1 MQLRGELIAATLA
14 AAVLG
19 AVLVAPRATP
29 AAVLPM
35 PHVDFAA
42 LRAAE
47 VQARERVRVQGK
59 KDFPRPVRR
68 VGEKLR
74 RFGAASFVGM
84 LPPRVM
90 LGYVPGTSKAAQ
102 AAFISELARLG
113 HQDAEDV
120 LRLRDYQSELFVKSV
135 RAFEESRAL
144 SVDLVE
150 LGGDFVAVAD
160 QAWFE
165 QSGRLVLSDQE
176 LKLLFRV
183 RFALV
188 SEALESPLIG
198 PSRDEMLAYYGLLLQ
213 RPPVSREAWPASR
226 VGVILAIGKLD
237 PSYPV
242 DFARG
247 LALLDAG
254 SPVAARAAFEAAPAR
269 GAWARL
275 RQNSLLYAQEL
286 TQDTW

>member
-90 LGYVPGTSKAAQ
+90 LGYV
-102 AAFISELARLG
+102 
-113 HQDAEDV
+113 
-120 LRLRDYQSELFVKSV
+120 LRLRDYQSELFVKAIRSWEKTKAV
-135 RAFEESRAL
+135 GL
-144 SVDLVE
+144 DLVE
-150 LGGDFVAVAD
+150 LGGDFVAVAE
-160 QAWFE
+160 QAWLNEGGLLPF
-165 QSGRLVLSDQE
+165 SDAE
-176 LKLLFRV
+176 LKLLYRV

-188 SEALESPLIG
+188 SEALDSPLLG
-198 PSRDEMLAYYGLLLQ
+198 PSSAEKLAYFGLMLV
-213 RPPVSREAWPASR
+213 RPPVSREAWAASR
-226 VGVILAIGKLD
+226 IGVVRAIGKLD
-237 PSYPV
+237 RSYPV
-242 DFARG
+242 EVALG
-247 LALLDAG
+247 LVLLEAG
-254 SPVAARAAFEAAPAR
+254 RPEAAVAAFEAAPHN

-275 RQNSLLYAQEL
+275 RQNSLLYAHKL
-286 TQDTW
+286 IVDAW